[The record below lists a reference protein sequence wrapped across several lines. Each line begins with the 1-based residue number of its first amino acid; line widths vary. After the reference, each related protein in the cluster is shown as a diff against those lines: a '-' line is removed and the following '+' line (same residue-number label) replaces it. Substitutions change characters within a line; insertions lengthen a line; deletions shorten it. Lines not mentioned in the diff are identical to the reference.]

1 MVEIKLCGRNSTAHK
16 NALFPTKK
24 QIVLMIIG
32 AVLLT
37 VLLAAVILAPIIVMG
52 NKKIV
57 KDTATPSPVL
67 TERMNYISDSAP
79 ICDIAIPG
87 SHDSACYGMPYYAET
102 QGLTIGEQLERG
114 VRYFDIRVN
123 NSKDGCVIFH
133 GPVNGASYFDVLKD
147 IDEFTDAHPSEFL
160 ILDMSHFKNGS
171 EPMVF
176 SLLEETL
183 GDKILRLYRSEFS
196 NKTVSEITLGE
207 VRGKCLILTDA
218 SETDYYKNN
227 PNINLRTN
235 ETDFYPEWHVLFSFY
250 EKPYNAKSAKYFV
263 EKVLPI
269 YFDRAKQLEGGMF
282 VLQAQLTDMAF
293 VFGPRYRE
301 GQLIGYMNDFVR
313 DLAESENLPYVN
325 IIMRDFVDCEKCAL
339 TVRLN
344 IAKGYVKT
352 DLAEQFADGIY
363 CHLDESVSRIG

>member
-1 MVEIKLCGRNSTAHK
+1 MVKITLCDRNSTAHK

-67 TERMNYISDSAP
+67 TEWMNYISDSAP

-102 QGLTIGEQLERG
+102 QDLTIGEQLERG

-123 NSKDGCVIFH
+123 NSKDGYVIFH
-133 GPVNGASYFDVLKD
+133 GPVNGASYLDVLKG
-147 IDEFTDAHPSEFL
+147 IDEFTDTHPSEFL

-235 ETDFYPEWHVLFSFY
+235 ETIFTPSGTCCSRSTKSRTMRSRQNILSRRCC
-250 EKPYNAKSAKYFV
+250 PYT
-263 EKVLPI
+263 
-269 YFDRAKQLEGGMF
+269 
-282 VLQAQLTDMAF
+282 LT
-293 VFGPRYRE
+293 E
-301 GQLIGYMNDFVR
+301 QNNSK
-313 DLAESENLPYVN
+313 AECSCCKRNSR
-325 IIMRDFVDCEKCAL
+325 IW
-339 TVRLN
+339 RLCSDPVT
-344 IAKGYVKT
+344 AKG
-352 DLAEQFADGIY
+352 
-363 CHLDESVSRIG
+363 S